1 MLNEIARVFSSN
13 GVLIPGSEAV
23 PVRDRRG
30 SAKMPGAAGGATGAA
45 GFDQDAAKVEISSQ
59 GRELQKN
66 GPRETGAD
74 GKPLSDEE
82 KKQIHELEKRDREVR
97 AHEAAHQAAAGGNAR
112 GGASFEYQA
121 GPDGKQYAIGGHVDI
136 DVSPVQGN
144 PRATLQKAMTVQA
157 AALAPA
163 DPSGQDR
170 SVAAAAARMALEAQK
185 ELAQGGDGADKA
197 GAYGAKR
204 PNERGASPDSG
215 TADQYGT
222 GAGLSGDAA
231 VGPAQASR
239 IRSYGRASHA
249 GAALSVYG

>member
-30 SAKMPGAAGGATGAA
+30 ASVPAGTAGDPGRS
-45 GFDQDAAKVEISSQ
+45 GFDQDSAKVEISSK

-66 GPRETGAD
+66 APAEKGAD
-74 GKPLSDEE
+74 GKPLTDEE

-97 AHEAAHQAAAGGNAR
+97 AHEAAHQAASGGNAR
-112 GGASFEYQA
+112 GGASYEYQA

-144 PRATLQKAMTVQA
+144 PRATLQKAMTVQR

-170 SVAAAAARMALEAQK
+170 AVAAAAAQMAIEAQK
-185 ELAQGGDGADKA
+185 EMAKGKGAEGEESGADADGPDAA
-197 GAYGAKR
+197 GMAPAE
-204 PNERGASPDSG
+204 PSPDPG
-215 TADQYGT
+215 TSD
-222 GAGLSGDAA
+222 
-231 VGPAQASR
+231 R
-239 IRSYGRASHA
+239 IRSYGRAPSA
-249 GAALSVYG
+249 GAALSVYA